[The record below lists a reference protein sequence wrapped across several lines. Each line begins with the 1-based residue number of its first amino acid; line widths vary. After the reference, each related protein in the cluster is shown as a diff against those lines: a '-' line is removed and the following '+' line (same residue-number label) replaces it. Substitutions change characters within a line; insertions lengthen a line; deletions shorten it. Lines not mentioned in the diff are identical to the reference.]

1 MREEQAVVAEFV
13 HAHGLE
19 TDGWVRFLDL
29 VSELGELSKELLKV
43 SDYGKLPLTATDAMK
58 DELGDCMFPCCAC
71 AACLNWTQ
79 RMRWT
84 GRLQSMNGVS
94 PSTGRRGSVTL
105 HPSRGDCGVTPL
117 CFGEGWSPHH
127 GIFSCSRLFM
137 PTVFAC
143 PR

>member
-1 MREEQAVVAEFV
+1 MREEKAVVAEFV
-13 HAHGLE
+13 RAHGLE

-58 DELGDCMFPCCAC
+58 DELGDCMFSLL
-71 AACLNWTQ
+71 CLC
-79 RMRWT
+79 
-84 GRLQSMNGVS
+84 GVLELDAKDAL
-94 PSTGRRGSVTL
+94 GSVTL
-105 HPSRGDCGVTPL
+105 HPSRGECGVTPL

>member
-58 DELGDCMFPCCAC
+58 DELGDCMFSLL
-71 AACLNWTQ
+71 CLCGVLELDAKDAPVSYTHLARKPGFLSMW
-79 RMRWT
+79 RSVRWT
-84 GRLQSMNGVS
+84 
-94 PSTGRRGSVTL
+94 
-105 HPSRGDCGVTPL
+105 
-117 CFGEGWSPHH
+117 
-127 GIFSCSRLFM
+127 
-137 PTVFAC
+137 A
-143 PR
+143 